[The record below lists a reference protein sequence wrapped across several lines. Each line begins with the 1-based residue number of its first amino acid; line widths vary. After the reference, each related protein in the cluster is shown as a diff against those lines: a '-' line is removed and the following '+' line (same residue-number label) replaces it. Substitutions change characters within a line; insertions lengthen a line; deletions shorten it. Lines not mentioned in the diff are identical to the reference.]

1 MHINFIPKFRWFV
14 LFSIITI
21 LSFWLI
27 SCSTATAQEPMQMD
41 DVQSGTLMFRTD
53 IAGKYIAAA
62 TLATDVQIDVTG
74 PIIRARVT
82 QKFINTSQNRVEA
95 IYLFPLPDEAA
106 VDRLV
111 MIIGGRVIEGKV
123 QEKQQARRTYETAK
137 QAGQKAA
144 LIEQQRPNMF
154 VNSVANIGPGET
166 IIIQIEYQD
175 KVRLQDGRYSL
186 HFPLV
191 VAPRFSPDQNEL
203 LLASQLSGSQTPIG
217 VSLKVN
223 LNAGFALSQ
232 LTSSS
237 HKINISG
244 ETQKTIAIDGEVI
257 ADRDFTL
264 QWLPKVS
271 GKPALAL
278 FSEQKN
284 GETYL
289 LAMVQAPTGM
299 GSTRSSIAREMVFV
313 IDNSGSMA
321 GKSIRQA
328 RKALI
333 TGLDRLSTK
342 DDFNVIAFD
351 NETEK
356 LFEQSVSATTKNI
369 QLAKRFISKLDG
381 DGGTVMLPA
390 LTAAFDAPS
399 RANNNK
405 LRQVVFITD
414 GQISNEGEL
423 FSVIAKNLGNSRLF
437 MIGIGSAP
445 NRYFLSR
452 AAKLGRGTDTIIPDL
467 DKVAAKMTRVF
478 AKLEKPIMQNL
489 TVKFPG
495 NSPKDISS
503 NPLPDLYNNDPVI
516 ILAKFSGLPQQMAVS
531 GELSHSN
538 WVANLSLSSV
548 KPGTGI
554 AQLWARAKIKALEEG
569 RFTGKSVEA
578 INQQIL
584 QISLD
589 HHLVSRLTSLVAV
602 DVTPITADDTTLE
615 TAIIPL
621 HLPDGW
627 GEVKRSISFK
637 PKPVTAAPSL
647 RGSGITLPATASP
660 HEIQIILGLLIIA
673 LGLSLLASLLRRKA
687 QR

>member
-1 MHINFIPKFRWFV
+1 MHINFISKFRRFV
-14 LFSIITI
+14 LFSAITA
-21 LSFWLI
+21 LSFWMI
-27 SCSTATAQEPMQMD
+27 SCSAAAEQPIMEMD

-53 IAGKYIAAA
+53 IAGKYISAPA
-62 TLATDVQIDVTG
+62 LATDVQIDVTG

-82 QKFINTSQNRVEA
+82 QKFVNTSQNRLEA

-111 MIIGGRVIEGKV
+111 MIVGGRVIEGKV
-123 QEKQQARRTYETAK
+123 QERQQARRTYETAK
-137 QAGQKAA
+137 EAGQKAA
-144 LIEQQRPNMF
+144 LVEQQRPNMF
-154 VNSVANIGPGET
+154 INSVANIGPGET

-191 VAPRFSPDQNEL
+191 VAPRFSPDKNEL

-223 LNAGFALSQ
+223 LNTGFALSQ

-244 ETQKTIAIDGEVI
+244 ETQKTITIDDEVI

-264 QWLPKVS
+264 QWIPKVS

-278 FSEQKN
+278 FSEQKD

-289 LAMVQAPTGM
+289 LAIVQAPTGM
-299 GSTRSSIAREMVFV
+299 GSNPSSIAREMVFV

-333 TGLDRLSTK
+333 TGLGRLDER

-356 LFEQSVSATTKNI
+356 LFEQSVSATAENI
-369 QLAKRFISKLDG
+369 RRAKHFISKLDG

-390 LTAAFDAPS
+390 LSAAFDTPRTQS
-399 RANNNK
+399 SNK
-405 LRQVVFITD
+405 LRQLVFITD

-423 FSVIAKNLGNSRLF
+423 FSLIAENLGNSRLF
-437 MIGIGSAP
+437 TIGIGSAP

-452 AAKLGRGTDTIIPDL
+452 AAKLGRGTDTIISDL
-467 DKVAAKMTRVF
+467 NKVAAEMTRVF

-489 TVKFPG
+489 AVKFTG
-495 NSPKDISS
+495 IVPKDVSP

-516 ILAKFSGLPQQMAVS
+516 ILAKFTSKPQDMVLSGQ
-531 GELSHSN
+531 LSHSN
-538 WVANLSLSSV
+538 WVANLSLSSA

-554 AQLWARAKIKALEEG
+554 SQLWARAKIKSLEEG
-569 RFTGKSVEA
+569 RFRGKPVEQ

-602 DVTPITADDTTLE
+602 DITPITPDDTTLE
-615 TAIIPL
+615 TVMIPL

-627 GEVKRSISFK
+627 GDMREKITFK
-637 PKPVTAAPSL
+637 PKPVTSAPSL
-647 RGSGITLPATASP
+647 RRSGITLPATASP

-687 QR
+687 QK

>member
-1 MHINFIPKFRWFV
+1 
-14 LFSIITI
+14 
-21 LSFWLI
+21 
-27 SCSTATAQEPMQMD
+27 MQMGD
-41 DVQSGTLMFRTD
+41 AQSGTLMFHTD
-53 IAGKYIAAA
+53 IAGKYIKAPI
-62 TLATDVQIDVTG
+62 LATDVQIDVTG

-82 QKFINTSQNRVEA
+82 QKFINTSQNRLEA

-144 LIEQQRPNMF
+144 LIEQKRPNMF
-154 VNSVANIGPGET
+154 INSVANIGPGET

-175 KVRLQDGRYSL
+175 KVRQQDGRYSL

-191 VAPRFSPDQNEL
+191 VAPRFSPDKNQL
-203 LLASQLSGSQTPIG
+203 LLASQLSDSQTPIG
-217 VSLKVN
+217 VNLQVN
-223 LNAGFALSQ
+223 LNTGFALSE
-232 LTSSS
+232 LFSSS

-244 ETQKTIAIDGEVI
+244 EVQKTITIDGLVI

-264 QWLPKVS
+264 QWVPKIK

-284 GETYL
+284 DETYL
-289 LAMVQAPTGM
+289 LAMIQAPNGM
-299 GSTRSSIAREMVFV
+299 GANPSSIAREMVFV

-328 RKALI
+328 RKALL
-333 TGLDRLSTK
+333 TGLDRLDAR
-342 DDFNVIAFD
+342 DDFNVISFD

-356 LFEQSVSATTKNI
+356 LFERSVAATHKNLK
-369 QLAKRFISKLDG
+369 LAKRFISKLDG

-390 LTAAFDAPS
+390 LSAALEAQNS
-399 RANNNK
+399 NK

-414 GQISNEGEL
+414 GQISNEDEL
-423 FSVIAKNLGNSRLF
+423 LSLIAKDLGNSRLF

-452 AAKLGRGTDTIIPDL
+452 AAVIGRGTDTIIADI
-467 DKVAAKMTRVF
+467 DKVATEMTRVF
-478 AKLEKPIMQNL
+478 SRLEKPVMQNL

-495 NSPKDISS
+495 SSPKDVSP
-503 NPLPDLYNNDPVI
+503 NPLPDLYNNNPVV
-516 ILAKFSGLPQQMAVS
+516 ILAKFASKPQQMTVS
-531 GELSHSN
+531 GELSRSN
-538 WVANLSLSSV
+538 WIANLSLASA

-554 AQLWARAKIKALEEG
+554 SQLWARAKIKDLEES
-569 RFTGKSVEA
+569 RFTGTA
-578 INQQIL
+578 LQQINQQIL
-584 QISLD
+584 QVSLD

-602 DVTPITADDTTLE
+602 DVSPVTPDDTTLE
-615 TAIIPL
+615 TVMIPL

-627 GEVKRSISFK
+627 GDLRKKISFK
-637 PKPVTAAPSL
+637 PKDVPASPSL
-647 RGSGITLPATASP
+647 RTAGITLPATASP

-673 LGLSLLASLLRRKA
+673 LGLSLSVNLLRRKA
-687 QR
+687 QK

>member
-1 MHINFIPKFRWFV
+1 MHINFIPKFRRFV
-14 LFSIITI
+14 LFSVITI
-21 LSFWLI
+21 LSFWFI
-27 SCSTATAQEPMQMD
+27 SCSDAAAQEQMQMD

-53 IAGKYIAAA
+53 IASKYIAAA

-111 MIIGGRVIEGKV
+111 MIVGGRVIEGKV

-144 LIEQQRPNMF
+144 LVEQQRPNMF
-154 VNSVANIGPGET
+154 VNSVANIDPGET

-203 LLASQLSGSQTPIG
+203 LLASQLNGSQTPIG

-237 HKINISG
+237 HKISING
-244 ETQKTIAIDGEVI
+244 DKQKTITIEGEVI

-264 QWLPKVS
+264 QWIPKVS

-299 GSTRSSIAREMVFV
+299 GSTGSAIAREMVFV

-333 TGLDRLSTK
+333 SGLNRLSAG

-356 LFEQSVSATTKNI
+356 LFEQSVPATTENI
-369 QLAKRFISKLDG
+369 RLAKRFIAKLDG

-390 LTAAFDAPS
+390 LTAAFDAQTG
-399 RANNNK
+399 NK
-405 LRQVVFITD
+405 LRQIVFITD
-414 GQISNEGEL
+414 GHISNEDEL
-423 FSVIAKNLGNSRLF
+423 FALIAKDLGDSRLF
-437 MIGIGSAP
+437 MIGMLWL
-445 NRYFLSR
+445 RRSR
-452 AAKLGRGTDTIIPDL
+452 
-467 DKVAAKMTRVF
+467 
-478 AKLEKPIMQNL
+478 
-489 TVKFPG
+489 
-495 NSPKDISS
+495 
-503 NPLPDLYNNDPVI
+503 
-516 ILAKFSGLPQQMAVS
+516 
-531 GELSHSN
+531 
-538 WVANLSLSSV
+538 LSSM
-548 KPGTGI
+548 
-554 AQLWARAKIKALEEG
+554 L
-569 RFTGKSVEA
+569 
-578 INQQIL
+578 
-584 QISLD
+584 
-589 HHLVSRLTSLVAV
+589 
-602 DVTPITADDTTLE
+602 
-615 TAIIPL
+615 
-621 HLPDGW
+621 
-627 GEVKRSISFK
+627 
-637 PKPVTAAPSL
+637 
-647 RGSGITLPATASP
+647 
-660 HEIQIILGLLIIA
+660 
-673 LGLSLLASLLRRKA
+673 
-687 QR
+687 

>member
-1 MHINFIPKFRWFV
+1 MHINFIPKFRRFI
-14 LFSIITI
+14 LFSAITA

-27 SCSTATAQEPMQMD
+27 SCSAVIAQEPMQMD
-41 DVQSGTLMFRTD
+41 DVQAGTLMFRTD
-53 IAGKYIAAA
+53 IAGKYIPAPAV
-62 TLATDVQIDVTG
+62 ATDVQIDVTG

-82 QKFINTSQNRVEA
+82 QKFINTSQNRLEA

-111 MIIGGRVIEGKV
+111 MIVGGRVIEGKV

-144 LIEQQRPNMF
+144 LVEQQRPNMF
-154 VNSVANIGPGET
+154 INSVANIGPGET

-175 KVRLQDGRYSL
+175 KVRLQDGQYSL

-191 VAPRFSPDQNEL
+191 VAPRFSPDQNEQL
-203 LLASQLSGSQTPIG
+203 PVSELSGSQTPIG
-217 VSLKVN
+217 VSLQVN
-223 LNAGFALSQ
+223 LNTGFALSE
-232 LTSSS
+232 LTSLS

-244 ETQKTIAIDGEVI
+244 ETQKTITIDGTI
-257 ADRDFTL
+257 AADRDFTL
-264 QWLPKVS
+264 QWIPKVQ
-271 GKPALAL
+271 GKPAVAL
-278 FSEQKN
+278 FTEQKN

-289 LAMVQAPTGM
+289 LAMVQAPSGM
-299 GSTRSSIAREMVFV
+299 GATASSIAREMIFV

-333 TGLDRLSTK
+333 TGLDRLDAN

-356 LFEQSVSATTKNI
+356 LFEQSVSATNENLK
-369 QLAKRFISKLDG
+369 LAKRFISKLDG

-390 LTAAFDAPS
+390 LSAALEAQ
-399 RANNNK
+399 NGNK

-414 GQISNEGEL
+414 GQISNEDEL
-423 FSVIAKNLGNSRLF
+423 FALIAKGLKNSRLF

-452 AAKLGRGTDTIIPDL
+452 AAKLGRGTDTIISDL
-467 DKVAAKMTRVF
+467 DKVATEMTRVF
-478 AKLEKPIMQNL
+478 YKLEKPAMQNL
-489 TVKFPG
+489 AVKFTG
-495 NSPKDISS
+495 IVPKDVSP

-516 ILAKFSGLPQQMAVS
+516 ILAKFTSKPKDMVLSGQ
-531 GELSHSN
+531 LSHSN
-538 WVANLSLSSV
+538 WVANLSLSST

-554 AQLWARAKIKALEEG
+554 SQLWARTKIKALEET
-569 RFTGKSVEA
+569 RFTGKPIEQ

-589 HHLVSRLTSLVAV
+589 HHLVSRLTSLIAV
-602 DVTPITADDTTLE
+602 DVTPITPDDTTLE
-615 TAIIPL
+615 TVMIPL
-621 HLPDGW
+621 QLPAGW
-627 GEVKRSISFK
+627 GDMKRSISFK
-637 PKPVTAAPSL
+637 PKIVAAAPSL
-647 RGSGITLPATASP
+647 RSAGITLPATASP

-673 LGLSLLASLLRRKA
+673 LGLSLSASLLRRKT

>member
-1 MHINFIPKFRWFV
+1 MHINFIPKFRRFV
-14 LFSIITI
+14 LFSTITI
-21 LSFWLI
+21 LSFWMI
-27 SCSTATAQEPMQMD
+27 SCSAAAEQPIMEMD
-41 DVQSGTLMFRTD
+41 DAQSGTLMFRTD
-53 IAGKYIAAA
+53 IAGKYISAPA
-62 TLATDVQIDVTG
+62 LATDVQIDVTG

-82 QKFINTSQNRVEA
+82 QKFVNTSQNRLEA

-111 MIIGGRVIEGKV
+111 MIVGGRVIEGKI

-137 QAGQKAA
+137 EAGQKAA
-144 LIEQQRPNMF
+144 LVEQQRPNMF
-154 VNSVANIGPGET
+154 INSVANIGPGET
-166 IIIQIEYQD
+166 IIIQIEYQG
-175 KVRLQDGRYSL
+175 KVRQQDGQYSL

-191 VAPRFSPDQNEL
+191 VAPRFSPDKNEL
-203 LLASQLSGSQTPIG
+203 LPASQLSRSQTPIG

-223 LNAGFALSQ
+223 LNPGFTLSQ

-237 HKINISG
+237 HKISING
-244 ETQKTIAIDGEVI
+244 DKQKTITIDAEVI

-264 QWLPKVS
+264 QWVPKVL
-271 GKPALAL
+271 GKPAFTL

-289 LAMVQAPTGM
+289 LAMVQAPNGM
-299 GSTRSSIAREMVFV
+299 GSTASSLAREMVFV

-333 TGLDRLSTK
+333 AGLDRLDAR

-351 NETEK
+351 NLTEK
-356 LFEQSVSATTKNI
+356 LFEQSVPATNENLK
-369 QLAKRFISKLDG
+369 LAKRFISKLDG

-390 LTAAFDAPS
+390 LSAALEAQNS
-399 RANNNK
+399 NK
-405 LRQVVFITD
+405 LRQIVFITD
-414 GQISNEGEL
+414 GQISNEDEL
-423 FSVIAKNLGNSRLF
+423 FSLIAKDLGNSRLF

-452 AAKLGRGTDTIIPDL
+452 ASRIGRGTDTVISDL
-467 DKVAAKMTRVF
+467 DKVAIEMTRVF
-478 AKLEKPIMQNL
+478 AKLEKPVMRNL
-489 TVKFPG
+489 KVRFSG
-495 NSPKDISS
+495 NSSRGIFP
-503 NPLPDLYNNDPVI
+503 NPLPDLYNNNPVV
-516 ILAKFSGLPQQMAVS
+516 ILAKFTSKPQNMVLS
-531 GELSHSN
+531 GELPHSN
-538 WVANLSLSSV
+538 WVADLSLSSA
-548 KPGTGI
+548 KPGIGI
-554 AQLWARAKIKALEEG
+554 SQLWARAKIKALEET
-569 RFTGKSVEA
+569 RFTGKSIEQ
-578 INQQIL
+578 INRQIL

-615 TAIIPL
+615 TAMIPL

-627 GEVKRSISFK
+627 GEVERNISFK

-647 RGSGITLPATASP
+647 RRSGITLPATASP

-673 LGLSLLASLLRRKA
+673 LGLSLAASLLRRKT